1 MPRLEAFSLTCI
13 LSRVTS
19 SGFSPMVRR
28 TVQHIDSAF
37 APIIDDFKEINGLQS
52 TLNSQRQHR
61 GFPPARDG
69 SIQILYYGN
78 LSKHWVTT
86 VPAASMERSRFTT
99 ACQ

>member
-37 APIIDDFKEINGLQS
+37 APIIDDFKEINGQQS
-52 TLNSQRQHR
+52 TLNSQRQHSQ
-61 GFPPARDG
+61 PE
-69 SIQILYYGN
+69 
-78 LSKHWVTT
+78 
-86 VPAASMERSRFTT
+86 MEAFKFSTM
-99 ACQ
+99 AI